1 MDCST
6 PGFPVLDYLPEFA
19 QTPVHCVGD
28 AIQPS
33 YPLLSPS
40 PPAFDPSQHQ
50 SLSSELALHIRWPTY
65 WSFSFSITPSSE
77 YSGLISFRI
86 DRFDLLAIRG
96 TFRSFQHHNLKAVSP
111 SHQLPVTLVRSNF
124 TSLGFGFLSATQQS
138 WPKVCNFSRPRA

>member
-6 PGFPVLDYLPEFA
+6 SGFPVLDYLPEFA

-33 YPLLSPS
+33 HPLLSPS
-40 PPAFDPSQHQ
+40 PPAFNLSRHQ
-50 SLSSELALHIRWPTY
+50 RLSSELALHIRWPTY
-65 WSFSFSITPSSE
+65 WSFSFSINPSSE

-86 DRFDLLAIRG
+86 DRFDLLAVRG

-111 SHQLPVTLVRSNF
+111 SHQLPATLVRSNF
-124 TSLGFGFLSATQQS
+124 TSPGFGFLSATQQS
-138 WPKVCNFSRPRA
+138 WPKVCNFSRPKA